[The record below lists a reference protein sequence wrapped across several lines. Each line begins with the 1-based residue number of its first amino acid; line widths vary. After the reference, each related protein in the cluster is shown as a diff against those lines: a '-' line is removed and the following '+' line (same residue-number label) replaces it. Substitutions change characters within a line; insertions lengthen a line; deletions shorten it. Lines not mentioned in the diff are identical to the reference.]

1 MLKAH
6 FMHEPIED
14 NEQPQNSA
22 LKSLENQLI
31 PSVRCGHVLSCRGGR
46 VLHQSSEQP
55 DR

>member
-31 PSVRCGHVLSCRGGR
+31 PRCGVKHCLWPPI
-46 VLHQSSEQP
+46 LQFL
-55 DR
+55 